1 MVPLIILFIL
11 NKDQF
16 MVTKYADF
24 KNRFINKL
32 FLLIN
37 KKIVK
42 LILKIHE

>member
-37 KKIVK
+37 KKNS
-42 LILKIHE
+42 KIDFKNP